1 MKSFNDEDDA
11 GDAVPRFSSAPIVG
25 VARRLAMRRQ
35 PIAKKS
41 LFRFKE
47 IDALGL

>member
-1 MKSFNDEDDA
+1 LKSLRDE
-11 GDAVPRFSSAPIVG
+11 GDAVPRLPSAPIAG

-41 LFRFKE
+41 LLRFKE
-47 IDALGL
+47 IDAPGL